1 MCFQAPN
8 VGVGGEDHGNRTSK
22 KEYCY
27 LVKFY
32 DENSRLLCA
41 EPYTVTEE
49 DADHAYDVVERQVSK
64 DMDLH
69 DYYDASIQ
77 LEDVC

>member
-1 MCFQAPN
+1 M
-8 VGVGGEDHGNRTSK
+8 K

-32 DENSRLLCA
+32 DEFGSLICA
-41 EPYTVTEE
+41 EPYTVHEE
-49 DADHAYDVVERQVSK
+49 NSDFAFDVVERQVSK
-64 DMDLH
+64 DCDLF
-69 DYYDASIQ
+69 DYYDADIK

>member
-1 MCFQAPN
+1 M
-8 VGVGGEDHGNRTSK
+8 K

-32 DENSRLLCA
+32 DEDGRLVCA
-41 EPYTVTEE
+41 EPYTTPAENSDE
-49 DADHAYDVVERQVSK
+49 AMDIIDRTVSK
-64 DMDLH
+64 DMNLF
-69 DYYDASIQ
+69 DYYDADIK

>member
-1 MCFQAPN
+1 M
-8 VGVGGEDHGNRTSK
+8 

-32 DENSRLLCA
+32 DENGRLICA
-41 EPYTVTEE
+41 EPYTVSDEN
-49 DADHAYDVVERQVSK
+49 ADLAMDVIDRQVSK
-64 DMDLH
+64 DMDLYGYH
-69 DYYDASIQ
+69 DASIN